1 MPSKRRSK
9 PYRVG
14 MRGSTVVTLPAD
26 WVRANLTGNDEEEV
40 EVEYDDVVI
49 IRKVPPEESGPRSR
63 R

>member
-1 MPSKRRSK
+1 
-9 PYRVG
+9 

-26 WVRANLTGNDEEEV
+26 WVRANLTGTDEEEV

-49 IRKVPPEESGPRSR
+49 IRKVPPEELGPRSR